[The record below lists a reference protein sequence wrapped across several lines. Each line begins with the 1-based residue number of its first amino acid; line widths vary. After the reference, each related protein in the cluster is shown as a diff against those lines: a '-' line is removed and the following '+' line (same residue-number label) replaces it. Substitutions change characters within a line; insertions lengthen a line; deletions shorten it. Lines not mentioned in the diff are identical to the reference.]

1 MIRFE
6 KLSVPEVIYPYQD
19 AVAAADYINGTF
31 GTVANGVFTAGVTTG
46 VVRLCIM
53 QVEKGDDAKSDA
65 FKVLKGEHVR
75 VADLTHTLVQ
85 GLIVNITADEL
96 PATYEVGDVLI
107 TSTDGLLI
115 VDATEN
121 DNKTG
126 LKVIEVT
133 DYGVR
138 AVIDS
143 NNGIGGI
150 GDHEVG

>member
-31 GTVANGVFTAGVTTG
+31 GTVANGTFTAGAG
-46 VVRLCIM
+46 NLCIM

-65 FKVLKGEHVR
+65 FKVLKDEHVR
-75 VADLTHTLVQ
+75 VADLSLDLVQ

-96 PATYEVGDVLI
+96 PETYAVGNVLKAA
-107 TSTDGLLI
+107 STGLLV
-115 VDATEN
+115 VDSTSGA
-121 DNKTG
+121 KG
-126 LKVIEVT
+126 LKVVEVT

-138 AVIDS
+138 AVIA
-143 NNGIGGI
+143 
-150 GDHEVG
+150 VA